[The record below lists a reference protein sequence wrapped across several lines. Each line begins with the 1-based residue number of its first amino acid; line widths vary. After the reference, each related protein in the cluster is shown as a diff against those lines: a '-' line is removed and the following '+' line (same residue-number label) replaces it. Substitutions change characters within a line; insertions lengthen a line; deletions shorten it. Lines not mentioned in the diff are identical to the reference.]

1 MVIVLVVIM
10 VFRRCVVRE
19 SNPIQANA
27 LRIFN
32 TIIII
37 IVLVLVLVVFVL
49 VVILVLVLVLV
60 VLVVIVVLVLTSQ
73 QKTRNVFAVFLLL
86 SFRFLYSLSQPS
98 LHKLLTSLLSDFLSP
113 PEFIGTKTRH
123 ISIDQPPSQL
133 ALETCSNLYLKH
145 NYVIYL
151 IILA

>member
-37 IVLVLVLVVFVL
+37 IVVLVPVA
-49 VVILVLVLVLV
+49 I

-123 ISIDQPPSQL
+123 ISIGQPPSQL

>member
-37 IVLVLVLVVFVL
+37 IVVLVLVVFVL

>member
-1 MVIVLVVIM
+1 MVTVLVVIM

-37 IVLVLVLVVFVL
+37 IVVLVLVVFVL

>member
-37 IVLVLVLVVFVL
+37 IVVLVLVVFVL
-49 VVILVLVLVLV
+49 VVILVLV

>member
-1 MVIVLVVIM
+1 MLMVMVMSVIM
-10 VFRRCVVRE
+10 VFKRWLVRE

-37 IVLVLVLVVFVL
+37 IVVLILVVFVL
-49 VVILVLVLVLV
+49 VVILILV